1 MQTTVKITNKAGLH
15 ARSAA
20 TFVQLAGKFQSN
32 VKVRKGDIEV
42 NVKSILGMMML
53 GATSGSS
60 ITIKAAGPDEEQ
72 ALEELEKL
80 IKDKFGEE

>member
-1 MQTTVKITNKAGLH
+1 MQATVKITNKAGLH

-20 TFVQLAGKFQSN
+20 TFVQLASKFQSN

-42 NVKSILGMMML
+42 NGKSILGMMML

-60 ITIKAAGPDEEQ
+60 ITIKVAGPDEER
-72 ALEELEKL
+72 APEELEKL

>member
-42 NVKSILGMMML
+42 NGKSILGR
-53 GATSGSS
+53 S
-60 ITIKAAGPDEEQ
+60 I
-72 ALEELEKL
+72 
-80 IKDKFGEE
+80 